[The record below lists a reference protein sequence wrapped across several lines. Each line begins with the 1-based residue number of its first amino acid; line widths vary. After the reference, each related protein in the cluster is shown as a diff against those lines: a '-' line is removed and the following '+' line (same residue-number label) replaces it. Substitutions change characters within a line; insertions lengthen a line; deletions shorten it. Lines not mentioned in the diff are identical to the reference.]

1 MGFSMGLHKRIFPEC
16 ETDEEIESLADL
28 IDERLTDVGSDGVN
42 DIAFLF
48 SMLTCI
54 GRQMHRMS
62 TARTEGGSWDAYDC
76 GLYIGR
82 CVDHYNGVPERE
94 EL

>member
-1 MGFSMGLHKRIFPEC
+1 MTMKEKRIIPEC

-28 IDERLTDVGSDGVN
+28 IDERLMDVGSDGSSN
-42 DIAFLF
+42 ALLF
-48 SMLTCI
+48 ALLTCV
-54 GRQMHRMS
+54 GRQLHRRPRMYC
-62 TARTEGGSWDAYDC
+62 DAYDC
-76 GLYIGR
+76 GLYIGQ